1 MSKKDF
7 IVARILLISIFVA
20 IIIAIILIINV
31 WRNFGDGISG
41 ENDMQTTENLDIGT
55 FKVESYDTDYAI
67 QKYLEKIN
75 GYLLNSDSQSLYNL
89 LSDDYKE
96 YYSYTQEDL
105 YSNLKGK
112 NVFGKQFIAAEYVYN
127 KVENKNIYKVKL
139 NSNDNTTSLDINIIE
154 ESPNKFKISLDEFIM
169 KSDRNTEQ
177 TINGLTLNIKDVVYF
192 NNRITSN
199 ATLTNSNNYNVIVN
213 YQALNEDI
221 YYRINNSNNENVDY
235 LTEASVFNGEIK
247 VIQPNSDIALKFD
260 LHTDSNIFDSI
271 DYLVIKDV
279 KLTENSSAMEL
290 VYDF

>member
-31 WRNFGDGISG
+31 WRNFGDDISG

-112 NVFGKQFIAAEYVYN
+112 NAFGKQFMAAEYVYN
-127 KVENKNIYKVKL
+127 KIENKNIYKVKL

-154 ESPNKFKISLDEFIM
+154 ESPNKFKIALDEFIM
-169 KSDRNTEQ
+169 KVDRNTEQ
-177 TINGLTLNIKDVVYF
+177 TLNGLTLNIKDVIYF
-192 NNRITSN
+192 NNRIIAN